1 LTLRSA
7 YSHTQMT
14 YPQVRA
20 LCNERMR
27 CAFAHGGVRLQICDS
42 LLAIDTL
49 LIDAEKSES
58 HYPGRVIMTNRRA
71 DRPGSPVIIRN

>member
-1 LTLRSA
+1 LTLMSA
-7 YSHTQMT
+7 YSLTQMT

-42 LLAIDTL
+42 LLVIDAL
-49 LIDAEKSES
+49 LISGEKPES
-58 HYPGRVIMTNRRA
+58 HYPGRVIMTNRRLTGRV
-71 DRPGSPVIIRN
+71 RPS

>member
-1 LTLRSA
+1 MTLMSA
-7 YSHTQMT
+7 YSLTQMT

-42 LLAIDTL
+42 LLAIDAL
-49 LIDAEKSES
+49 LINGEKSES
-58 HYPGRVIMTNRRA
+58 HYAGLMIMAKRQA
-71 DRPGSPVIIRN
+71 AGASSPVIIRN